1 MIKLRENTEV
11 LEFIKS
17 VFYILRRLISLL
29 GRIVLYTIF
38 FMGLFIISFAII
50 AYEKGH
56 DLNAIMFENLSVNHI
71 LILLLPCFVLSII
84 MYSILIFLFPQ
95 KRMCCEI
102 SYTQLKS
109 PKEKMIPFEDEK

>member
-1 MIKLRENTEV
+1 
-11 LEFIKS
+11 
-17 VFYILRRLISLL
+17 
-29 GRIVLYTIF
+29 
-38 FMGLFIISFAII
+38 MGVFIIGFAII

-56 DLNAIMFENLSVNHI
+56 DLNAIIFENLSVNHI
-71 LILLLPCFVLSII
+71 LILFPPCFVLSII
-84 MYSILIFLFPQ
+84 MYSILIFPFPK